1 MLKSIRT
8 ALTALAVLTLSVFLT
23 ACGSDPQSRLTSF
36 LEALQKHSLNDMMEY
51 VDTSTMT
58 RDQVNLVMHQ
68 FEATIRQM
76 RDNNRGIAPD
86 SDLEMQTVASTSN
99 TASVRVTYRLI
110 SGGTEVK
117 TYSMRLVNDDWYVV
131 PMGY

>member
-23 ACGSDPQSRLTSF
+23 ACGNDPQSRLTSF

-76 RDNNRGIAPD
+76 RDNKRGIAPD